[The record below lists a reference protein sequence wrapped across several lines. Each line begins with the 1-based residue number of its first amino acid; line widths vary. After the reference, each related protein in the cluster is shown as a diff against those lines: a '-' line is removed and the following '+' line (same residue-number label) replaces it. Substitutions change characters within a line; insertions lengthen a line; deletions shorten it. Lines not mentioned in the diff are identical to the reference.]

1 MSKTL
6 RIGGNIVGRS
16 VNSKQSILQLSH
28 SSRADCRNIKN
39 NMSRFKRLYLCIW
52 TLIGILLIGA
62 SVQLGIL
69 YNFLRY
75 ELQRNGLAKL
85 ILHEPIAEI

>member
-1 MSKTL
+1 M
-6 RIGGNIVGRS
+6 
-16 VNSKQSILQLSH
+16 
-28 SSRADCRNIKN
+28 
-39 NMSRFKRLYLCIW
+39 
-52 TLIGILLIGA
+52 GILLNGA

-85 ILHEPIAEI
+85 LFLSRLPKHKTQYVKFQTFVSLYLDFNGNIAKWSVRSTWNFI

>member
-1 MSKTL
+1 M
-6 RIGGNIVGRS
+6 
-16 VNSKQSILQLSH
+16 
-28 SSRADCRNIKN
+28 
-39 NMSRFKRLYLCIW
+39 
-52 TLIGILLIGA
+52 GILLNGA

-85 ILHEPIAEI
+85 ILHERIAETLNPICQVSNICIFVFVL